1 MSNQPD
7 TEYERV
13 KIEATLCCESDLH
26 IGSGIDIKIPRKDRS
41 GKKPMETCADI
52 CLDKDD
58 NPYIPAST
66 LRGYIAKTLR
76 GILKNAESDAL
87 PIMNSLL
94 NSLLG
99 AAHQKSSD
107 SADDN
112 TKRDEHAETDDN
124 TKRDEHAENSD
135 TGMGKLRVY
144 DARYK
149 ASDNES
155 DSDKSISRCIPR
167 TAIEPITGTSSDHQL
182 FTCKVVTAGARFA
195 LAIELD
201 NVSTAHIQLL
211 VDALAYL
218 NGSETAQLGKNK
230 SLMSGRLSISDIE
243 IKALSTREFKKWLLS
258 DELMDEKFKP
268 PTDIDKDKDKDKD
281 KGKMSNL
288 SEFRTLALS
297 IFPDAPLLVND
308 VHLVE
313 DEPETPNHVFTR
325 RGKKLC
331 IPASTLK
338 GLIRGHCRKILLT
351 LLHNEDGPK
360 QAYSD
365 HQAMADKMLLE
376 IFGGEKAAG
385 LLRVSDALSVGN
397 ALSHV
402 QSFIAVDRFTGGVAK
417 GALYSAEAAVAD
429 ELPCTLYLHQRLL
442 ENDWM
447 TGLLWL
453 VLRDAMEA
461 DLSIGWGKSRGF
473 GAFKLGIMGDKA
485 GDTAGDTRM
494 RSWLEVLDWQGAE
507 RIGAK
512 VEELQLHIMLLIE
525 QIEAR
530 ETA

>member
-1 MSNQPD
+1 MSNQQN

-13 KIEATLCCESDLH
+13 KIKATLCCVSDLH
-26 IGSGIDIKIPRKDRS
+26 IGSGIDIEIPRKDRS
-41 GKKPMETCADI
+41 GKENMETCADI

-99 AAHQKSSD
+99 TAHQESSD

-112 TKRDEHAETDDN
+112 TERG
-124 TKRDEHAENSD
+124 EHAENSD

-149 ASDNES
+149 ASNNSDNKNSDNDNES
-155 DSDKSISRCIPR
+155 DRDESITRSITR

-182 FTCKVVTAGARFA
+182 FTCKVVNAGARFA

-211 VDALAYL
+211 ADALAYL
-218 NGSETAQLGKNK
+218 NGSETSQLGKNK

-243 IKALSTREFKKWLLS
+243 IEALSTREFKKWLLS

-268 PTDIDKDKDKDKD
+268 LTEIETDKT
-281 KGKMSNL
+281 SNL

-351 LLHNEDGPK
+351 LLHHEDGPK

-385 LLRVSDALSVGN
+385 LLRVSDALSVDD

-417 GALYSAEAAVAD
+417 GALYSAEAAVAN

-442 ENDWM
+442 DNDWM

-453 VLRDAMEA
+453 VLRDAMES

-473 GAFKLGIMGDKA
+473 GAFKLGIMDDKAGDKA
-485 GDTAGDTRM
+485 GDTRL
-494 RSWLEVLDWQGAE
+494 RSWSEVLDWQGAE